1 MDKKL
6 RRFFGAT
13 ITGMFLVCIVIFFV
27 ITIYMTSKNDDTLRL
42 VADTYMQGM
51 STQIQNHFE
60 TLIDM
65 RVVQLESIVQGI
77 PPESVGEMDETTKGG
92 LAMMADLRQFTH
104 MYLMD
109 MEGNVEVICGEAIEV
124 ENAENFLEA
133 LNRGDKMIT
142 AGKTAD
148 GSMILLYGISVGYPN
163 EIGYPMSNG
172 GYSTALVAG
181 VPIEKLEEALSLGVD
196 DSLIFFHL
204 LRSDGSFLINS
215 TDQIKDDSILDWMLE
230 NGKENGMEDIE
241 EIVQDMQEAISERHP
256 YSNVIT
262 VDGEKRHFYMVPLSN
277 TEWTMITIMPHGVL
291 DEALSTLGRERI
303 LSSLLS
309 CTAILFAMLIVY
321 FIYWRFSKQQ
331 MRALDI
337 ARKEAVEAS
346 RAKGEFLSNMSHDI
360 RTPMNAI
367 IGMTTIAAAHVED
380 TDKVRECLRKI
391 TFSSKH
397 LMGLINNVL
406 DMSKI
411 ESGKLTLN
419 RNLVSLRETM
429 ENIVS
434 IVQPQIKAKKQT
446 FDIFI
451 RNIQCENIYT
461 DSVRLNQVL
470 LNLISNA
477 LKYTP
482 EGGNITV
489 TVSQEETL
497 IEEKL
502 VRTHFWVKDTGIGMT
517 KEFQEKIFESFER
530 EKSDRVQRTEGT
542 GLGMTIAKY
551 IVDAAG
557 GSIEVKSELNKGT
570 EFHVVF
576 DFECNGEEEAEMHLP
591 EWDIL
596 VVDDDVE
603 LCQSAADALN
613 EIGVHAEWATDGP
626 TAIKMAEER
635 HGQHQDYYIVLLDCK
650 MPGMDGIETARELRK
665 RIGDEIPLILI
676 SAYDWSDIEDEAKEA
691 GITGFIPKPLFK
703 STLYCNLHEYAADTE
718 KLQELPAE
726 PEVDFTGKRLLVAE
740 DNEINWEIAKELL
753 SSVGFILEWAENGK
767 VCVEKY
773 RDAGPGYYDAI
784 LMDLRMP
791 EMNGLEATQEIRAME
806 REGTER
812 VPIIAMT
819 ADAFL
824 EDVKACID
832 CGMDAHVAKPLNI
845 QELLQL
851 LQKYIA

>member
-6 RRFFGAT
+6 RKFFGAT

-27 ITIYMTSKNDDTLRL
+27 ITIYMTSKNNDTLRL

-60 TLIDM
+60 TIIDM
-65 RVVQLESIVQGI
+65 RVVQLESIVQGV
-77 PPESVGEMDETTKGG
+77 PPESVEKMDETTKGG
-92 LAMMADLRQFTH
+92 LALMAELRQFTH

-109 MEGNVEVICGEAIEV
+109 MEGNIEVICGESIEV

-133 LNRGDKMIT
+133 LNRGEKMIT
-142 AGKTAD
+142 AGKTVD
-148 GSMILLYGISVGYPN
+148 GSKILLYGISVGYPHD
-163 EIGYPMSNG
+163 IGYPMSNG
-172 GYSTALVAG
+172 GHSTALVAG
-181 VPIEKLEEALSLGVD
+181 VPIEKLEEALSLGLD
-196 DSLIFFHL
+196 NSLIFFHL
-204 LRSDGSFLINS
+204 LRADGSFLVNS
-215 TDQIKDDSILDWMLE
+215 TGQIKDYSILDWMLKNGRQNKVE
-230 NGKENGMEDIE
+230 NIE
-241 EIVQDMQEAISERHP
+241 EIVQSMQEAISERHP
-256 YSNVIT
+256 YSNVIV

-291 DEALSTLGRERI
+291 DEALSTLGRQRVM
-303 LSSLLS
+303 SSLLS
-309 CTAILFAMLIVY
+309 CTAILFAMLVVY

-331 MRALDI
+331 MKALDI

-346 RAKGEFLSNMSHDI
+346 RAKSEFLSNMSHDI

-367 IGMTTIAAAHVED
+367 IGMTAIAAANVEN
-380 TDKVRECLRKI
+380 TDKVRDCLRKI

-419 RNLVSLRETM
+419 PSMVSLRETM

-434 IVQPQIKAKKQT
+434 IVQPQIKEKQQT
-446 FDIFI
+446 FNIFI
-451 RNIQCENIYT
+451 RNIQCENIYA

-489 TVSQEETL
+489 TVSQEKFP
-497 IEEKL
+497 IGEKL

-530 EKSDRVQRTEGT
+530 EKSERVQRTEGT
-542 GLGMTIAKY
+542 GLGMTITKY

-576 DFECNGEEEAEMHLP
+576 DFECNGEEEAEMRLP

-603 LCQSAADALN
+603 LCQSAADSLN

-626 TAIKMAEER
+626 TAIEMAEKR
-635 HGQHQDYYIVLLDCK
+635 HEQHRDYYIVLLDCK

-665 RIGDEIPLILI
+665 RIGNEVPLLLI
-676 SAYDWSDIEDEAKEA
+676 SAYDWSDIENEAKEA

-703 STLYCNLHEYAADTE
+703 STLYRNLHWFADDAE
-718 KLQELPAE
+718 KTQKQPAE

-740 DNEINWEIAKELL
+740 DNEINWEIARELL
-753 SSVGFILEWAENGK
+753 SGVGFILDWAENGK
-767 VCVEKY
+767 ICTEKY
-773 RDAGPGYYDAI
+773 HAAEPGYYDAI

-791 EMNGLEATQEIRAME
+791 EMNGFEATKEIRDME
-806 REGTER
+806 RGGAKR
-812 VPIIAMT
+812 IPIIAMT
-819 ADAFL
+819 ADAFMD
-824 EDVKACID
+824 DVKACMD
-832 CGMDAHVAKPLNI
+832 CGMNAHVAKPLNM
-845 QELLQL
+845 QELLHL
-851 LQKYIA
+851 LQKYMV